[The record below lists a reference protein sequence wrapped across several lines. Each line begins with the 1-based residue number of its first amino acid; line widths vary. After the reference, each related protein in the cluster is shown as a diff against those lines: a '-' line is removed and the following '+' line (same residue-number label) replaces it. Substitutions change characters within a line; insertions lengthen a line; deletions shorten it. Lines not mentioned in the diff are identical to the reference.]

1 MRPREEQV
9 SNIFR
14 ATIGLHGRDV
24 MDWLKD
30 SGSDLQAG
38 RPQAEARQHKG
49 VWEYEAMLS
58 ENAIQQKAGWRQI
71 QLSFVSLD
79 TSAI

>member
-1 MRPREEQV
+1 
-9 SNIFR
+9 
-14 ATIGLHGRDV
+14 

-58 ENAIQQKAGWRQI
+58 ENAIQQKYG
-71 QLSFVSLD
+71 
-79 TSAI
+79 